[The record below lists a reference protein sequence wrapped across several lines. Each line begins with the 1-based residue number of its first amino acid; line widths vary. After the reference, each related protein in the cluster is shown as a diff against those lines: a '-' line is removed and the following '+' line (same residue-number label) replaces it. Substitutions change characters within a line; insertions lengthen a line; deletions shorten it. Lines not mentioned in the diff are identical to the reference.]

1 MFKEA
6 IQNYLQQ
13 HNYMSFHPKAVFF
26 DMDGVLINSMKNHSR
41 AWMQA
46 MKESNLPFTEED
58 AYMHEGCIGTTTIND
73 TFLKHLN
80 REATE
85 EEQKKIYSAK
95 SSIFESLEPIEKM
108 PFAYELLKKLKS
120 EEIKIYVVTGSGQP
134 KLINSLNTLF
144 PEIFTKETM
153 ITGFDVKEGK
163 PSPEPYLLSL
173 KRSGFQPW
181 ETVVVENAPMGILS
195 ASKAGLFT
203 LAVNTGPFDDDFLY
217 SYGADLVLDSME
229 HLYNEWDNFRKSWF

>member
-1 MFKEA
+1 
-6 IQNYLQQ
+6 
-13 HNYMSFHPKAVFF
+13 
-26 DMDGVLINSMKNHSR
+26 
-41 AWMQA
+41 
-46 MKESNLPFTEED
+46 
-58 AYMHEGCIGTTTIND
+58 
-73 TFLKHLN
+73 
-80 REATE
+80 
-85 EEQKKIYSAK
+85 
-95 SSIFESLEPIEKM
+95 
-108 PFAYELLKKLKS
+108 
-120 EEIKIYVVTGSGQP
+120 
-134 KLINSLNTLF
+134 
-144 PEIFTKETM
+144 M

-163 PSPEPYLLSL
+163 PSPEPYLLAL